1 MRITTTQQ
9 AEVLNR
15 LTTIAHGDIDLVQ
28 RAIRAS
34 SEQNRPA
41 PLGKVIR
48 YILRERDHSLPHR
61 QAKVA

>member
-34 SEQNRPA
+34 SEQNKPA
-41 PLGKVIR
+41 PLEKVIR
-48 YILRERDHSLPHR
+48 YILRERDRPLPHR